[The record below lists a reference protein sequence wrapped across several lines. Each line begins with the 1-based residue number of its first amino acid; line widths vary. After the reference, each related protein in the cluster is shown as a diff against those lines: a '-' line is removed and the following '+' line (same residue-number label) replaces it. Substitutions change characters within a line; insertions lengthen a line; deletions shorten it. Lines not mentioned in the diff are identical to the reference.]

1 MQQHFLG
8 VCFKTNSQY
17 IPSLVSPKKEKKEKK
32 TKQEKKK
39 YIQEPILFRYSRRCV
54 YTRNFSPG
62 FVCYEIC
69 MPQYQ
74 MWPGSNARRMQQVFD
89 PGPRQHWVSIIAQL
103 QQKIFSLRILAWKP
117 TDIYI
122 YTRFLLRGPEIKI
135 ARTPISLIL
144 QLLTSACM
152 ILFDVSEILFFIFNL
167 LSKLSLN
174 KNTLHLV

>member
-1 MQQHFLG
+1 MYNVGFSTFFPLRNQNGYNFNPSPVHKLFLFSQTKMQQHFLG

-17 IPSLVSPKKEKKEKK
+17 IPSLVSPLTSFQKKKDKK
-32 TKQEKKK
+32 TKIGKEKMQTGTNFIP
-39 YIQEPILFRYSRRCV
+39 IQSSMCIHTEF
-54 YTRNFSPG
+54 FPG

-89 PGPRQHWVSIIAQL
+89 PRPRQHWVSIIAQL

-122 YTRFLLRGPEIKI
+122 RASCFVGPKSKQRG
-135 ARTPISLIL
+135 L
-144 QLLTSACM
+144 QY
-152 ILFDVSEILFFIFNL
+152 
-167 LSKLSLN
+167 
-174 KNTLHLV
+174 H

>member
-1 MQQHFLG
+1 MYNVGFSTFFPLRNQNGYNFNPSPVHKLFLFSQTKMQQHFLG

-17 IPSLVSPKKEKKEKK
+17 IPSLVSPLTSFKKKRKR
-32 TKQEKKK
+32 KQNRKRKK

-89 PGPRQHWVSIIAQL
+89 PRPRQHWVSIIAQL
-103 QQKIFSLRILAWKP
+103 QQKIFSLRILALKP

-122 YTRFLLRGPEIKI
+122 RASRFVGPKSKQRE
-135 ARTPISLIL
+135 L
-144 QLLTSACM
+144 QY
-152 ILFDVSEILFFIFNL
+152 
-167 LSKLSLN
+167 
-174 KNTLHLV
+174 H

>member
-1 MQQHFLG
+1 MYNVGFSTFFPHRNQNGYNFNPSPVHKLFLYSQTKMQQHFLG

-17 IPSLVSPKKEKKEKK
+17 IPSLVSPLTSLKKKRKR
-32 TKQEKKK
+32 KQNRKRKK

-89 PGPRQHWVSIIAQL
+89 PRPRQHWVSIIAQL
-103 QQKIFSLRILAWKP
+103 QQKIFSLRIYTSMEANRY
-117 TDIYI
+117 IYI
-122 YTRFLLRGPEIKI
+122 RASRFVGPKSKQRG
-135 ARTPISLIL
+135 L
-144 QLLTSACM
+144 QY
-152 ILFDVSEILFFIFNL
+152 
-167 LSKLSLN
+167 
-174 KNTLHLV
+174 H